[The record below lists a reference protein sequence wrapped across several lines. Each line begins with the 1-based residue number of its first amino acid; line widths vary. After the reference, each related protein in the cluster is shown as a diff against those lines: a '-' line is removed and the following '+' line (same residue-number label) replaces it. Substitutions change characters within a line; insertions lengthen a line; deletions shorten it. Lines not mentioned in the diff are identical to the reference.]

1 MTPEQLEV
9 IGLPED
15 ATDEQI
21 TDRPAEIAQIE
32 ANADGDETPD
42 PNVEP
47 EESDEDEDQEDEEE
61 DEETSDPSTQPQNLA
76 AAPGTVLLD
85 KKQYENMQAG
95 LVDLLKFREEQAI
108 RNRDEV
114 PECGTEGGQVPHNSA
129 LTTRGLCR
137 VDAATLASSSMH
149 SLQTPSPSMTPWRW
163 PRRRVRRRP
172 RPDG

>member
-21 TDRPAEIAQIE
+21 TDGPAEIAQIE

-108 RNRDEV
+108 RNRDEFLNAAQKAGKF
-114 PECGTEGGQVPHNSA
+114 PTTARSLRGACARSTPPHSQA
-129 LTTRGLCR
+129 RRCTRYK
-137 VDAATLASSSMH
+137 H
-149 SLQTPSPSMTPWRW
+149 
-163 PRRRVRRRP
+163 RP
-172 RPDG
+172 HR